1 MKKIICYGDSNTF
14 GFNPKDGSRFDEN
27 TRWTSVLQKNLGI
40 EYKVINEGTCD
51 RTGFVNNPKGFLFS
65 AQKHFPRLILKS
77 EDIDLLIIW
86 LGTNDLQFQYDI
98 SVGAI
103 EKGLENLIKL
113 AKPKAKNI
121 IIIPPVILSEKIL
134 EGSFNFQFNKTSIV
148 KSRKIGR
155 IYRQIN
161 NAYHCNYFDIN
172 KFTKPSD
179 VDGLHYNEESH
190 KIIGDNL
197 SNLINKLSG
206 QDNI

>member
-14 GFNPKDGSRFDEN
+14 GFNPKDGTRFDEN
-27 TRWTSVLQKNLGI
+27 TRWTAILQKKLGT
-40 EYKVINEGTCD
+40 EYEVVNEGACD
-51 RTGFVNNPKGFLFS
+51 RTGFVNNPKGFEFS
-65 AQKHFPRLILKS
+65 AQRHFPKMISKIDNI
-77 EDIDLLIIW
+77 DILIIA
-86 LGTNDLQFQYDI
+86 LGTNDLQFQYSI

-113 AKPKAKNI
+113 AQTKAEDI
-121 IIIPPVILSEKIL
+121 IIIPPLILSEKIL
-134 EGSFNFQFNKTSIV
+134 EGSFNFQFDQTSIV

-155 IYRQIN
+155 IYRQIS

>member
-14 GFNPKDGSRFDEN
+14 GFNPKDGSRFDKN
-27 TRWTSVLQKNLGI
+27 TRWTAILQKYLGT
-40 EYKVINEGTCD
+40 EYEVINEGACD
-51 RTGFVNNPKGFLFS
+51 RTGFVNNPKGFEFS
-65 AQKHFPRLILKS
+65 AQRHFPKMISKIDNI
-77 EDIDLLIIW
+77 DILIIA
-86 LGTNDLQFQYDI
+86 LGTNDLQFQYSI

-113 AKPKAKNI
+113 AQTKAENI
-121 IIIPPVILSEKIL
+121 IIIPPLILSEKIL

-155 IYRQIN
+155 IYRQIS

-197 SNLINKLSG
+197 SNLINKLSE
-206 QDNI
+206 QE

>member
-14 GFNPKDGSRFDEN
+14 GLNTKDGQRFDQN
-27 TRWTSVLQKNLGI
+27 TRWTAILQKYLGT
-40 EYKVINEGTCD
+40 EYEVINEGACD
-51 RTGFVNNPKGFLFS
+51 RTGFVNNPKGFEFS
-65 AQKHFPRLILKS
+65 AQRHFPKMISKIDNI
-77 EDIDLLIIW
+77 DILIIA
-86 LGTNDLQFQYDI
+86 LGTNDLQFQYSI

-113 AKPKAKNI
+113 AQTKAENI
-121 IIIPPVILSEKIL
+121 IIIPPLILSEKIL

-155 IYRQIN
+155 IYRQIS

-197 SNLINKLSG
+197 SNLINKLSE
-206 QDNI
+206 QE